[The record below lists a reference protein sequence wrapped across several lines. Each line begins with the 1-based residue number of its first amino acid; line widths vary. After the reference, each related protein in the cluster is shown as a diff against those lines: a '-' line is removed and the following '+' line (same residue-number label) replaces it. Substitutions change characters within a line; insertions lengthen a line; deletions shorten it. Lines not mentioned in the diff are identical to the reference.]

1 MAGTAGPHHPLE
13 LPERP
18 WALETDQLLQRLSA
32 DRDGL
37 SSAEA
42 ERRLAAFGSNELEE
56 GRRRGAAAIL
66 LDQFRSPLIYILL
79 VAGVVT
85 ILLEEFIDAGVIG
98 LVLLINAVVGFSQEY
113 RAEQS
118 MAALR
123 QLARARATVLR
134 DGRERDIDAAELVP
148 GDVILLE
155 SGDRVPADAR
165 VLHAAA
171 LEADES
177 LLTGESTAV
186 GKHAR
191 ALSAEAVLA
200 DRLNLMFMGSVV
212 TRGRC
217 RAVVVATGPSTELGH
232 IAGRVS
238 QIVESQTPLQRRMAR
253 FAHIIGAA
261 ILAGCVAGFGIGL
274 AQGQDVGEVLLAMVA
289 LAVAA
294 IPEGLP
300 IVLTVALA
308 ISVRRMARRQ
318 VIIRRLPA
326 VETLGSCT
334 VIGSDKTGT
343 LTQNRMTV
351 QRIFTDGAEYQV
363 SGTGH
368 SLSGALSRN
377 GEAVEPSALPRALR
391 ETLIVGALCNDASAI
406 ERDGAFEVSGDPT
419 EIALVIAAAK
429 SGLAK
434 AELDERYPRVAEIPF
449 ESDTRFAATFHR
461 HDPAE
466 RAERAERDER
476 DAGDGAAPF
485 VAVKGAP
492 EQVLAMCTSD
502 AGGERLDTSAVLAHA
517 DAMAAHGLRVLAMA
531 RRDLPADEPI
541 REGALPVLD
550 QLAFCGLQAM
560 MDPPRDEAIEAV
572 RGCQEA
578 GIRVVMITGD
588 HATTALAI
596 AQQLGI
602 AAAADRVLAGVEIEA
617 MDDSQLGALVDDVP
631 VYARVSPEHKLRIVS
646 ALKARGQI
654 VAVTGDGV
662 NDAPALKTADI
673 GAAMGRSGT
682 DVAKE
687 SADMI
692 VTDDNFA
699 SIFAAVEEGRVA
711 FDNVRKTT
719 FFLISTGAGAVI
731 AVLASL
737 LMQLPLPFLPAQMLW
752 LNVVTNGIQDVALAF
767 EPGEKDVL
775 KRRPRPIGEGVI
787 SRLLWERTI
796 IAGLVMATGTLGL
809 FILELQMHGELG
821 RAQTVAL
828 TTMVLFQVFHI
839 GNSRSEH
846 RSAFAKSPFSNPLL
860 FVGTVI
866 ALSLH
871 VAALYLPATQFV
883 LRVEPLD
890 LDSWLRMIV
899 VAASIIAVVE
909 LHKLVRGPRRR
920 P

>member
-1 MAGTAGPHHPLE
+1 MNNSAGPADRPE
-13 LPERP
+13 LPQQP
-18 WALETDQLLQRLSA
+18 WTLDAADLLAQLAA

-37 SSAEA
+37 TRDEA
-42 ERRLAAFGSNELEE
+42 QQRLEAYGRNELEE
-56 GRRRGAAAIL
+56 GRRRGPLTIL

-79 VAGVVT
+79 LAGVVT

-134 DGRERDIDAAELVP
+134 DGREHDIDAAELVP
-148 GDVILLE
+148 GDVVLLE

-165 VLHAAA
+165 VLHASA
-171 LEADES
+171 LEVDES

-186 GKHAR
+186 GKR
-191 ALSAEAVLA
+191 TDALPAELA
-200 DRLNLMFMGSVV
+200 LGDRVNLVFMGSIIS
-212 TRGRC
+212 RGRC
-217 RAVVVATGPSTELGH
+217 RAVIVATGPSTELGH

-238 QIVESQTPLQRRMAR
+238 QIGEGKTPLQQRMGR
-253 FAHIIGAA
+253 FAKVIGAA
-261 ILAGCVAGFGIGL
+261 ILAACVAGFGIGL
-274 AQGQDVGEVLLAMVA
+274 VQGQPVGEVLLAMVA

-308 ISVRRMARRQ
+308 ISVRRMARRH

-351 QRIFTDGAEYQV
+351 QRVFAGELDYQV
-363 SGTGH
+363 DGTGYSASGGISRDGDAV
-368 SLSGALSRN
+368 SLADM
-377 GEAVEPSALPRALR
+377 PDPLR
-391 ETLIVGALCNDASAI
+391 LTLVVGALCNDARAI
-406 ERDGAFEVSGDPT
+406 ERDGGFEVHGDPT
-419 EIALVIAAAK
+419 EIALLVAAAK
-429 SGLAK
+429 AGLAK
-434 AELDERYPRVAEIPF
+434 DELEDRYSRVAEIPF
-449 ESDTRFAATFHR
+449 ESDTRYAATFHR
-461 HDPAE
+461 DDSGVE
-466 RAERAERDER
+466 
-476 DAGDGAAPF
+476 APF

-492 EQVLAMCTSD
+492 EQVLEMCSTD
-502 AGGERLDTSAVLAHA
+502 ASGASLDMKSILAHA
-517 DAMAAHGLRVLAMA
+517 DELAARGLRVLAMA
-531 RRDLPADEPI
+531 RHELARDTSIVD
-541 REGALPVLD
+541 GALPALEG
-550 QLAFCGLQAM
+550 LEFCGLQAM

-572 RGCQEA
+572 RGCQDA

-596 AQQLGI
+596 AQRLGI
-602 AAAADRVLAGVEIEA
+602 AAAGDRVLSGVEIEA
-617 MDDSQLGALVDDVP
+617 MDDSELGSLVDSVA
-631 VYARVSPEHKLRIVS
+631 VFARVSPEHKLRIVV
-646 ALKARGQI
+646 ALKQRGEI

-687 SADMI
+687 AADMI

-719 FFLISTGAGAVI
+719 FFLISTGAGAVV

-737 LMQLPLPFLPAQMLW
+737 LLQLPLPFLPAQMLW

-775 KRRPRPIGEGVI
+775 RRRPRPVREGVI

-796 IAGLVMATGTLGL
+796 VAGLVMAAGTLGL
-809 FILELQMHGELG
+809 FMFELEVHGELG

-846 RSAFAKSPFSNPLL
+846 RSAFAKSPFSNPFL
-860 FVGTVI
+860 FVGTLI
-866 ALSLH
+866 AVSLH
-871 VAALYLPATQFV
+871 VAALYLPVTQFV

-890 LDSWLRMIV
+890 LDAWLRMIL
-899 VAASIIAVVE
+899 VASSIIVVIE
-909 LHKLVRGPRRR
+909 LHKLLRGPRRR
-920 P
+920 RS

>member
-1 MAGTAGPHHPLE
+1 MTAPSAAGAAGPP
-13 LPERP
+13 PIERP
-18 WALETDQLLQRLSA
+18 WALEAPELLARLDSTPS
-32 DRDGL
+32 GL
-37 SSAEA
+37 TQAEA
-42 ERRLAAFGSNELEE
+42 DRRLAEHGRNELAEAR
-56 GRRRGAAAIL
+56 GRGPFKIL
-66 LDQFRSPLIYILL
+66 ADQFRSPLIYILL
-79 VAGVVT
+79 IAGAVT
-85 ILLEEFIDAGVIG
+85 IVLEEFIDAGVIA

-113 RAEQS
+113 RAEKS

-123 QLARARATVLR
+123 QLARARARVKR
-134 DGRERDIDAAELVP
+134 DGGERELDAALLVP
-148 GDVILLE
+148 GDVVLLQA
-155 SGDRVPADAR
+155 GDRVPADLR
-165 VLHAAA
+165 LLHAAA

-177 LLTGESTAV
+177 LLTGESTVV
-186 GKHAR
+186 GKR
-191 ALSAEAVLA
+191 LEALPPETVLG
-200 DRLNLMFMGSVV
+200 DRLNLLFMGSVL
-212 TRGRC
+212 TRGRG
-217 RAVVVATGPSTELGH
+217 RALVIATGPQTELGH

-238 QIVESQTPLQRRMAR
+238 EIGEGRTPLQQRMGR
-253 FAHIIGAA
+253 FAHVIGAA
-261 ILAGCVAGFGIGL
+261 ILVACLVGFGIGL
-274 AQGQDVGEVLLAMVA
+274 AQGADAGHLLLAMVA

-351 QRIFTDGAEYQV
+351 RAVRAGERDYEVTGGGYGIAGEFRHDGRQID
-363 SGTGH
+363 
-368 SLSGALSRN
+368 ALQD
-377 GEAVEPSALPRALR
+377 EPLFL
-391 ETLIVGALCNDASAI
+391 TLLVGALCNDASAV
-406 ERDGAFEVSGDPT
+406 RDGDEFDVHGDPT
-419 EIALVIAAAK
+419 EVALLVAAAK
-429 SGLAK
+429 AGLNKDA
-434 AELDERYPRVAEIPF
+434 LDDRFIRFAEIPF
-449 ESDTRFAATFHR
+449 ESETRYAATFHR
-461 HDPAE
+461 DEQGE
-466 RAERAERDER
+466 R
-476 DAGDGAAPF
+476 PPL

-492 EQVLAMCTSD
+492 EQVLAMSD
-502 AGGERLDTSAVLAHA
+502 TGLGATPLDAAGILHQAEQ
-517 DAMAAHGLRVLAMA
+517 MAAGGLRVLAMA
-531 RRDLPADEPI
+531 YRELHHSDSVSADP
-541 REGALPVLD
+541 GSHVGGLTFV
-550 QLAFCGLQAM
+550 GLQGM
-560 MDPPRDEAIEAV
+560 IDPPREEAVEAV
-572 RGCQEA
+572 RGCQAA
-578 GIRVVMITGD
+578 GIRVIMITGD

-602 AAAADRVLAGVEIEA
+602 AGADDRVLLGVEIERL
-617 MDDSQLGALVDDVP
+617 DDAGLAALVREVP
-631 VYARVSPEHKLRIVS
+631 VYARVSPEHKLRIVAS
-646 ALKARGQI
+646 LKAQGEV

-687 SADMI
+687 AADMI

-719 FFLISTGAGAVI
+719 FFLISTGAGAII
-731 AVLASL
+731 AVLSSL
-737 LMQLPLPFLPAQMLW
+737 LLQLPLPFLPAQMLW

-775 KRRPRPIGEGVI
+775 KRRPRPVREGVI

-796 IAGLVMATGTLGL
+796 LAGLVMAAGTLAL
-809 FILELQMHGELG
+809 FMLELNAHDDLG

-860 FVGTVI
+860 FVGTLI
-866 ALSLH
+866 ALALH
-871 VAALYLPATQFV
+871 VSALYLPVTQLV
-883 LRVEPLD
+883 LRVQPLD
-890 LDSWLRMIV
+890 LNTWLMMIV
-899 VAASIIAVVE
+899 VASSIIVVIE
-909 LHKLVRGPRRR
+909 LHKLIRGPRRA
-920 P
+920 PG